1 MNIRRGIRYGEIFLS
16 VCLAL
21 FIIPS
26 EVKPAQV
33 SNEARRETVRLE
45 RLSNNLWE
53 GLVEEH
59 RFGSPVDKRI
69 RLDVF
74 NFLNGVLA
82 LRRTMDSR
90 RAQASNRNEVLDLL
104 LLQSET
110 VDRSLQKIK
119 INRLLLRDW
128 DTTKTS
134 LDSLARLLNLKAR
147 PTSPPKEVRGNAKNV
162 NELQIEIREIRA
174 VGNFFKQEYRI
185 RGAVSGRNIVSAG
198 IYSRGQQI
206 KTIPVRLHDRNMNEA
221 SFSLRMKAQEG
232 ITVRLIDSQGLL
244 VEKPVKFPAGGGF
257 PGLR

>member
-21 FIIPS
+21 FLIPP
-26 EVKPAQV
+26 EVRPAQV
-33 SNEARRETVRLE
+33 SNEARRETIRLE

-53 GLVEEH
+53 ELVEEH
-59 RFGSPVDKRI
+59 RFGSSVDQRI

-74 NFLNGVLA
+74 NFLNGARA
-82 LRRTMDSR
+82 LRRTMDNI
-90 RAQASNRNEVLDLL
+90 RAQSRDREEFLDLL
-104 LLQSET
+104 LLQSEK

-119 INRLLLRDW
+119 INRLLLREW
-128 DTTKTS
+128 DNTKTS
-134 LDSLARLLNLKAR
+134 LDSLARLLNLKV
-147 PTSPPKEVRGNAKNV
+147 SPPPPHKEVRGNSKNV
-162 NELQIEIREIRA
+162 NELQIAIREIRA

-206 KTIPVRLHDRNMNEA
+206 KSIPIRLNDRNMNEA